1 MSDDLPKS
9 IGEILRGDNSNRGFR
24 HVTSGGA
31 TITIGVADDPNA
43 PGGKYISVTNEDGKK
58 RSIVYDSNGIVVK
71 DTGWK

>member
-9 IGEILRGDNSNRGFR
+9 IGEILRGDSSNRGFR

-31 TITIGVADDPNA
+31 SITVGVADDPNA
-43 PGGKYISVTNEDGKK
+43 PGGKYISVTDEDGKK
-58 RSIVYDSNGIVVK
+58 RSIVYDRNGNVVK

>member
-9 IGEILRGDNSNRGFR
+9 IGEILRGDSSNRGFR

-31 TITIGVADDPNA
+31 SITVGVADDPKA
-43 PGGKYISVTNEDGKK
+43 PGGKYISVTDEDGKK
-58 RSIVYDSNGIVVK
+58 RSIVYDSNGTVVR

>member
-9 IGEILRGDNSNRGFR
+9 IGEILRGDSSNRGFR

-31 TITIGVADDPNA
+31 SITVGVADDPNA
-43 PGGKYISVTNEDGKK
+43 PGSKYISVTDEDGKK
-58 RSIVYDSNGIVVK
+58 RSIVYDSNGNVVK